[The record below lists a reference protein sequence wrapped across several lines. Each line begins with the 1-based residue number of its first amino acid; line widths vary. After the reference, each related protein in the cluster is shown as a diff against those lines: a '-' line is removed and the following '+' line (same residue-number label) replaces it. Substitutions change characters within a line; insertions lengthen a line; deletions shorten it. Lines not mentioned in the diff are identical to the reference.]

1 MQENLKQVKRAKT
14 LNIIAICLLLVLF
27 TASIFLA
34 VIAPV
39 FTCKVASAADT
50 PAVEVTDLQ
59 SQASSDYTLQNI
71 ASYSKL
77 YGVFINKDFTLSYDD
92 CVSKDSYF
100 GLFGINNPLLSITS
114 TSSNNLYTC
123 QFTFGPLKITN
134 ESLSDFGVAFTLTAP
149 VYGLYVSFGYPDNS
163 AEASFEFC
171 TLIYND
177 IADYNSL
184 LSWDMSSYL
193 GFHNPIITLFDF
205 SSRKKLSDT
214 SVTYSDFVPSVVGM
228 DSNMLTFWSRFIYLS
243 LPSIGGSSSGV
254 SQEDYDSLLA
264 QYNSLQNQFD
274 DFVSESTFS
283 YLSTVSLENAYY
295 FNQNVP
301 ERSGTSSYTF
311 GPNASDN
318 TLPKEERDF
327 TCPVNGFYSNTI
339 YRRYLFGVQLPFVV
353 PAGSTIK
360 LNYTCFCVGA
370 SFTGVP
376 FSELWRLGYTYAF
389 FFGQYGY
396 PTIDEPGQMV
406 VVDSFN
412 NANGDIYVKV
422 NQPTSYVAFDVVLRT
437 DNSQRLSGYFSVS
450 DSGVFSLHTD
460 SSLGHQW
467 FLAFNT
473 LNVYYQG
480 DMLASAVD
488 SAKKEGYNKGY
499 QEGKVAGR
507 EVGYQEGIKDQG
519 DYTFMGL
526 LGAVFD
532 APVQA
537 FKGLLSFE
545 VLGVNMTAFV
555 SSLFGLAVILLI
567 IKLILGGK

>member
-1 MQENLKQVKRAKT
+1 MQENLKQDKRSKA

-39 FTCKVASAADT
+39 FTCKVASAADVT
-50 PAVEVTDLQ
+50 LPDDGVVGDNIIVNSRFTNTGSNISYSGSVANFIKGWSLVYGSVTWTEAGYLSHTNGSGNWQGIYFDFVNAVAGQTYTFTVRGFSSTSNWGLYTYNYPSSGNRVSLGSVTSNTSDLTMLSVTFTVPSDFNKIRLFVYGQKAKGNFTLHWSKLETGSSFTGYVPDYQNQIKDLQ
-59 SQASSDYTLQNI
+59 D
-71 ASYSKL
+71 K
-77 YGVFINKDFTLSYDD
+77 
-92 CVSKDSYF
+92 
-100 GLFGINNPLLSITS
+100 
-114 TSSNNLYTC
+114 
-123 QFTFGPLKITN
+123 
-134 ESLSDFGVAFTLTAP
+134 
-149 VYGLYVSFGYPDNS
+149 
-163 AEASFEFC
+163 
-171 TLIYND
+171 
-177 IADYNSL
+177 
-184 LSWDMSSYL
+184 
-193 GFHNPIITLFDF
+193 
-205 SSRKKLSDT
+205 
-214 SVTYSDFVPSVVGM
+214 
-228 DSNMLTFWSRFIYLS
+228 
-243 LPSIGGSSSGV
+243 
-254 SQEDYDSLLA
+254 
-264 QYNSLQNQFD
+264 FD
-274 DFVSESTFS
+274 DFVSETNFS

-318 TLPKEERDF
+318 SLPEVDRNF

-339 YRRYLFGVQLPFVV
+339 YRRYLFGVQLPYAV

-396 PTIDEPGQMV
+396 PTIDEPGQML

-422 NQPTSYVAFDVVLRT
+422 NQPTSYIAFDVVSKT

-450 DSGVFSLHTD
+450 DKGVFSLHND

-467 FLAFNT
+467 FLAFNA

-480 DMLASAVD
+480 DMLAAAVD
-488 SAKKEGYNKGY
+488 SAKKDGYNKGY

-532 APVQA
+532 APIQA

-567 IKLILGGK
+567 IKLVLGGK

>member
-1 MQENLKQVKRAKT
+1 MQENLTQVKRAKT

-39 FTCKVASAADT
+39 FTNKVASAIEATLPDNGSVGANLLKNSSDISVAPWYYSAANFIGDNQFQSTADWGC
-50 PAVEVTDLQ
+50 AVYPLFDSVNSKTVTISARVRLVSGTGNVTFNLRRFPSNGGGSVGLNSVTTISKDFVVLSTTYDLSTFDSIKYNLCIYTSKKNAICAVDWVKLEIGSSFTGYVPDYQNQIKDLQ
-59 SQASSDYTLQNI
+59 DKNHDLQVK
-71 ASYSKL
+71 Y
-77 YGVFINKDFTLSYDD
+77 
-92 CVSKDSYF
+92 
-100 GLFGINNPLLSITS
+100 
-114 TSSNNLYTC
+114 
-123 QFTFGPLKITN
+123 
-134 ESLSDFGVAFTLTAP
+134 
-149 VYGLYVSFGYPDNS
+149 
-163 AEASFEFC
+163 
-171 TLIYND
+171 
-177 IADYNSL
+177 
-184 LSWDMSSYL
+184 
-193 GFHNPIITLFDF
+193 
-205 SSRKKLSDT
+205 
-214 SVTYSDFVPSVVGM
+214 
-228 DSNMLTFWSRFIYLS
+228 
-243 LPSIGGSSSGV
+243 
-254 SQEDYDSLLA
+254 
-264 QYNSLQNQFD
+264 D
-274 DFVSESTFS
+274 DFVSEANFS

-318 TLPKEERDF
+318 SLPEAERNF

-339 YRRYLFGVQLPFVV
+339 YRRYLFGVQLPYAV

-370 SFTGVP
+370 AFTGVP

-396 PTIDEPGQMV
+396 PTVDEPGQTL

-422 NQPTSYVAFDVVLRT
+422 TSYIAFDVVSRS
-437 DNSQRLSGYFSVS
+437 DNSQRLSGYLSVS

-480 DMLASAVD
+480 DMLAAAVD
-488 SAKKEGYNKGY
+488 SAKKDGYNRGY

-507 EVGYQEGIKDQG
+507 EVGYQEGIKDNG

-532 APVQA
+532 APIQA